1 MRKVL
6 YMLGQLSDEDV
17 EWLACHGRRQT
28 IPKGQVLVA
37 QGMSIAYLYFILDGR
52 FSVSAKGV
60 GQLAVVACG
69 EIIGEISLI
78 DARPPAASVTA
89 LEESAVLAI
98 ECEELQKKLLSD
110 IYFAAHFYR
119 AVATFL
125 AERMRSTVQRMGYGE
140 RLDFNAGQED
150 VGELDASVLDNVHLA
165 GARFDRILK
174 RFQA

>member
-6 YMLGQLSDEDV
+6 YMLGQLSDDDV
-17 EWLACHGRRQT
+17 EWLASHGERRSIQT
-28 IPKGQVLVA
+28 GQILVQ
-37 QGMSIAYLYFILDGR
+37 QGEPIAELYFILDGR
-52 FSVSAKGV
+52 FAVCAHGV

-89 LEESAVLAI
+89 LEESVVLVI
-98 ECEELQKKLLSD
+98 TREELQKKLLVD
-110 IYFAAHFYR
+110 VHFAAHFYR

-125 AERMRSTVQRMGYGE
+125 AERMRSTVERMGYGE
-140 RLDFNAGQED
+140 KLDVGQEGG
-150 VGELDASVLDNVHLA
+150 GELDVSVLDNVYLA

>member
-6 YMLGQLSDEDV
+6 FMLGQLSDEDV
-17 EWLACHGRRQT
+17 EWLACHGQRQS
-28 IPKGQVLVA
+28 IQAGQVLVE
-37 QGMSIAYLYFILDGR
+37 QGLPITDLYFILDGR
-52 FSVSAKGV
+52 FAVSAQGV

-89 LEESAVLAI
+89 LEESVVLAI
-98 ECEELQKKLLSD
+98 AREDLQKKLQAD

-140 RLDFNAGQED
+140 KLDFNVGQES
-150 VGELDASVLDNVHLA
+150 VGELDVSVLDNVHLA